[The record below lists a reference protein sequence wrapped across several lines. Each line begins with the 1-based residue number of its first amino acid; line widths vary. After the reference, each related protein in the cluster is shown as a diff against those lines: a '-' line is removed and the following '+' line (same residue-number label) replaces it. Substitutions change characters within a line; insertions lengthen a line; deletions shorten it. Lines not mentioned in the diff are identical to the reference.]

1 MSERNPLARLDPNT
15 IHQKLV
21 ELGERWA
28 DEHAAASFL
37 EETQKPLLARLTL
50 ERCVGSKSRAQAET
64 EALATPEYR
73 QHITQM
79 VEARRKAN
87 IARVRQQSAQVWAD
101 LLRSANA
108 NRRAEMAMGGMA
120 P

>member
-37 EETQKPLLARLTL
+37 EETQKPLLARLTI
-50 ERCVGSKSRAQAET
+50 ERMVGKTSHAQAT
-64 EALATPEYR
+64 SDALATPEYR
-73 QHITQM
+73 QHVTAM

-87 IARVRQQSAQVWAD
+87 IARVRQKSAEVWAD

-108 NRRAEMAMGGMA
+108 NHRVEMSMR
-120 P
+120 